1 MDVRKLPLR
10 NGPKE
15 VRVVRHED
23 LAIVVGH
30 KDKSKLLYEAIP
42 ISKTKFD
49 KNGRPYQAVSE
60 EMEISLGIS
69 GSIQRSIPP
78 RFVKNGNNINNLK
91 HILGL

>member
-1 MDVRKLPLR
+1 LLKTIV
-10 NGPKE
+10 
-15 VRVVRHED
+15 
-23 LAIVVGH
+23 IVVGH